1 MEYIALGCMS
11 GTSLDGIDCS
21 LVKSDGVSYVTDI
34 SNEFIPY
41 SDGLQLKLRNV
52 ILKGYLDDIKVINQL
67 NQEYKDSI
75 NNFIKKNN
83 FEIDLIAMHG
93 QTVYHDQKTKISI
106 QLFDKSIRF
115 NTNSPVI
122 CNFRKNDLL
131 NGGNGAPIMP
141 EFHRVLANQL
151 DLKKVIFVNIGGV
164 TNITVIDNQKI
175 TAGDSSFGNAIV
187 NDLIYE
193 KTKERFDVDGSLS
206 NNGQKIDALFN
217 RIISDKYF
225 LENLPKSLDRN
236 YFHKYIDNSIKDK
249 NLNDLIYTLLEVI
262 PFAISSLISSQSD
275 FKIILMGGGRK
286 NLTLQKIF
294 SEYFD
299 NISLIDNYQ
308 IDGDFIES
316 QGMALLGIR
325 YMLKKQS
332 TYYETTKVL
341 KNIYLGE
348 KC

>member
-52 ILKGYLDDIKVINQL
+52 ILKEYLDDIKVINQL

-83 FEIDLIAMHG
+83 LEIDLIAMHG

-175 TAGDSSFGNAIV
+175 TAGDSSFGNAII

-206 NNGQKIDALFN
+206 NNGQKIDVLFN
-217 RIISDKYF
+217 RIISDNYF

-249 NLNDLIYTLLEVI
+249 KLNDLIYTLLEVI
-262 PFAISSLISSQSD
+262 PFTINSLISSQSD

-294 SEYFD
+294 SKYFD

>member
-83 FEIDLIAMHG
+83 LEIDLIAMHG

-206 NNGQKIDALFN
+206 KNGQKIDVLFN

-294 SEYFD
+294 SKYFD

>member
-41 SDGLQLKLRNV
+41 SDDLQLKLRNV
-52 ILKGYLDDIKVINQL
+52 ILKGYLDDTKVINQL

-93 QTVYHDQKTKISI
+93 QTIYHDQKTKISI

-206 NNGQKIDALFN
+206 NNGQKIDLLFN

-262 PFAISSLISSQSD
+262 PFAIKSLVSSQSD

-294 SEYFD
+294 SKYFD
-299 NISLIDNYQ
+299 NISLIDDFQ

>member
-41 SDGLQLKLRNV
+41 SDDLQLKLRNV
-52 ILKGYLDDIKVINQL
+52 ILKGYLDDTKVINQL

-93 QTVYHDQKTKISI
+93 QTIYHDQKTKISI

-206 NNGQKIDALFN
+206 NNGQKIDVLFN

-262 PFAISSLISSQSD
+262 PFAINSLISLQSE

-294 SEYFD
+294 SKYFD

>member
-21 LVKSDGVSYVTDI
+21 LIKSDGVSYVNEI
-34 SNEFIPY
+34 SNQYIPY
-41 SDGLQLKLRNV
+41 SDELQLKLHNI
-52 ILKGYLDDIKVINQL
+52 ILKGYLTDIKVINQL

-83 FEIDLIAMHG
+83 LEIDLIAMHG

-151 DLKKVIFVNIGGV
+151 GLKKVIFVNIGGV

-193 KTKERFDVDGSLS
+193 KTKERFDVDGSFS
-206 NNGQKIDALFN
+206 KNGKKIDDLFKY
-217 RIISDKYF
+217 ITSDDYF

-236 YFHKYIDNSIKDK
+236 FFHKYLDNFIKERK
-249 NLNDLIYTLLEVI
+249 LNNSIYTLLEVI
-262 PFAISSLISSQSD
+262 PFAINSLISSQSD

-294 SEYFD
+294 KNYFND
-299 NISLIDNYQ
+299 VSLIDIYNMN
-308 IDGDFIES
+308 GDFIES
-316 QGMALLGIR
+316 QGMAYLGIR
-325 YMLKKQS
+325 HLLKKNS
-332 TYYETTKVL
+332 TYFTTTKVL

-348 KC
+348 RC

>member
-83 FEIDLIAMHG
+83 LEIDLIAMHG

-206 NNGQKIDALFN
+206 NNGQKIDVLFN

-275 FKIILMGGGRK
+275 FKIILIGGGRK

-294 SEYFD
+294 SKYFD